1 MSEGKG
7 VLAIL
12 VGGGPA
18 PGINAVIS
26 AATIEAVNVGFRVL
40 GVQDGF
46 KHLMRE
52 DPSRARELRIEDVS
66 RIHLNGG
73 SVLGTARDNPTKSEK
88 ATRAVVE
95 TLRGLGVTHLVT
107 IGGDDTA
114 VSSSFVAER
123 SAHQIKVV
131 HVPKTIDNDLPLPA
145 HIPTFGYQTARHVGV
160 ELVRNLMEDA
170 RSTKRWFVVVA
181 MGRKAGHLALG
192 IGKAAG
198 ATLTV
203 IGEEFGRE
211 TVAFSDI
218 CDVVE
223 GAIIKRRAS
232 GKRYGVAVLAEGL
245 IEKLDEGELAELQD
259 VERDEHGHIRFAE
272 VDLARKVKAEVQGRL
287 AARGLRVTLIN
298 KNIGYELRCADPI
311 PFDASYCRDLGY
323 SAVRFLAGGGTEAM
337 VSIQGGRMVA
347 IPFADIR
354 EPGTGRT
361 RVRMVNVASE
371 GYRVAREYMIR
382 LEPEDFRDP
391 AWVEK
396 LARAGQMTAEEF
408 RECFGYME
416 TSDGNR
422 QP

>member
-1 MSEGKG
+1 MSEDRG

-26 AATIEAVNVGFRVL
+26 AATIEAVNVGFRVI
-40 GVQDGF
+40 GVEDGF

-52 DPSRARELRIEDVS
+52 DTSRSRLLRIEDVS
-66 RIHLNGG
+66 RIHLDGG
-73 SVLGTARDNPTKSEK
+73 SVLGTARDNPTKSER
-88 ATRAVVE
+88 AMRAVVE
-95 TLRGLGVTHLVT
+95 TLRHLGVTHLVT

-114 VSSSFVAER
+114 LSSSFVAER
-123 SAHQIKVV
+123 SGHQIKVV

-198 ATLTV
+198 ATLTI

-218 CDVVE
+218 CDIVE
-223 GAIIKRRAS
+223 GAIIKRRATA
-232 GKRYGVAVLAEGL
+232 RRFGVAVLAEGL

-323 SAVRFLAGGGTEAM
+323 SAVRFLADGGTEAM

-391 AWVEK
+391 SWVEK
-396 LARAGQMTAEEF
+396 LALAGQMTAEEF
-408 RECFGYME
+408 RERFGYMA
-416 TSDGNR
+416 TSDGR
-422 QP
+422 PQL